1 MLAGFALSFLLFPP
15 DYPLVSPTPAP
26 WPWRWCDPGTCP
38 SRRCCA
44 GWSPQPC
51 TPPSAPCSSPP
62 WWEPASRPPGAASNF
77 PRVQGEGKER
87 RRTRGHGPLSITH
100 PAGRRW
106 ADVSRNRTDTYVD
119 PLAVVGEVH
128 LVEARFIGEVVYL
141 HWVILLQRRIC
152 VSQLAWVSCP
162 TRC

>member
-44 GWSPQPC
+44 GWSPRPC

-62 WWEPASRPPGAASNF
+62 WWAPASRPPGAASNS
-77 PRVQGEGKER
+77 PGVQGGGEGEEEDE
-87 RRTRGHGPLSITH
+87 RTRPAVNNTSCWEALS
-100 PAGRRW
+100 RRELKSNEHLRGSSCR
-106 ADVSRNRTDTYVD
+106 SRGSTSCRS
-119 PLAVVGEVH
+119 A
-128 LVEARFIGEVVYL
+128 L
-141 HWVILLQRRIC
+141 HWGSS
-152 VSQLAWVSCP
+152 VSPLGYPSAKTDLC
-162 TRC
+162 